1 MKYIESRNNPT
12 VKNTVLLKDRRA
24 RKESGRFI
32 FEGVHL
38 LEEYLRFG
46 HKPAMLFV
54 RKDALSRHEGLIA
67 SADCETVV
75 VSESVYEK
83 LTEEKAPQGIL
94 TVSDFLDNVVFCS
107 SECEELAE
115 TEGNSLLLVDLQDNG
130 NVGTVIRTAASLG
143 CDPVLCGSCADI
155 YSPKTIRATMGA
167 LFSSRVYICASPENA
182 VKALQK
188 GQKRVLATALTENA
202 EVLGGFDVLPTDAF
216 VIGNEGRGLSSELIA
231 LCDKTVIIP
240 MSGKTESLN
249 AASAAS
255 IILWEAKRGRL

>member
-12 VKNTVLLKDRRA
+12 IKNTVFLKDRRG

-54 RKDALSRHEGLIA
+54 REDSLPRYGSLIA
-67 SADCETVV
+67 SAGCEV
-75 VSESVYEK
+75 VSVSGSVYEK

-94 TVSDFLDNVVFCS
+94 TVSDFLDNIVFCS
-107 SECEELAE
+107 HDCAELKE
-115 TEGNSLLLVDLQDNG
+115 IKGNSLMLVDLQDNG
-130 NVGTVIRTAASLG
+130 NVGTIIRTAASLG
-143 CDPVLCGSCADI
+143 CDPVLCGNCADI
-155 YSPKTIRATMGA
+155 YSSKTIRATMGA
-167 LFSSRVYICASPENA
+167 LFASKVYICASPENA
-182 VKALQK
+182 VSALK
-188 GQKRVLATALTENA
+188 SGGRRVFAAALTDNA
-202 EVLGGFDVLPTDAF
+202 AVLGEFGIGPTDVFA
-216 VIGNEGRGLSSELIA
+216 VGNEGNGLSDEFIS
-231 LCDKTVIIP
+231 LCDEAVIIP

-255 IILWEAKRGRL
+255 MILWEAKRGRL